1 MTWLNYHHL
10 HYFWVVAR
18 EGTIQNASQLLH
30 VGQPAIST
38 QLHQL
43 EQSLGQKLFRRVAD
57 DWNSQMQDARFS
69 DMPSRFFHSVAK

>member
-43 EQSLGQKLFRRVAD
+43 EQSLG
-57 DWNSQMQDARFS
+57 
-69 DMPSRFFHSVAK
+69 